1 MEATVKRGRPKGLF
15 NKNPLDVVLKDDADN
30 EIEAIEAAA
39 PIEVKPESSMRPPLR
54 QDDSIAR
61 AKQRAEELR
70 GHLGDVVDGTD
81 DFYIPHDVIPDG
93 WTYEWKR
100 HSIYGAEDPTYQVA
114 LLRSG
119 WSNVPASRH
128 PEMMPHNT
136 NSHTILR
143 KGMVLMECP
152 KEIIDERKDFELR
165 KARQQVRTKEQQLA
179 GTPDGTLTRD
189 HAEARPKIKKSYE
202 AMPVPKE

>member
-1 MEATVKRGRPKGLF
+1 MEATIKQGRPRGIFAK
-15 NKNPLDVVLKDDADN
+15 KALDAVVRDDAD
-30 EIEAIEAAA
+30 
-39 PIEVKPESSMRPPLR
+39 EVVDARGAEDSVPSRQVSDLRPPLR
-54 QDDSIAR
+54 PDDSIAR

-81 DFYIPHDVIPDG
+81 DFYIPPDVIPDG

-119 WSNVPASRH
+119 WTNVPSSRH

-136 NSHTILR
+136 SSQTILR
-143 KGMVLMECP
+143 KGMILMECP